1 MVAEI
6 YDIGDVIRCGGTFT
20 ASGTAVDPSTVTA
33 KWVID
38 PGGSITSYVYGV
50 DAELVK
56 NDTGDY
62 YFDITIAAEGRHLYR
77 LEGTGNNAAAQGG
90 VFLVRGN
97 EFD

>member
-33 KWVID
+33 RWMID
-38 PGGSITSYVYGV
+38 PGGSITSYVHGV

-56 NDTGDY
+56 NVS
-62 YFDITIAAEGRHLYR
+62 
-77 LEGTGNNAAAQGG
+77 GTGYMIQSQ
-90 VFLVRGN
+90 
-97 EFD
+97 DI